1 MAGKKSIAALLI
13 SLLALAGALMAQ
25 STGPRTAHMTTPS
38 KNITPAQKPG
48 LATIFSNLGPTSSDA
63 YNDTYGYYVLG
74 PDNSIGDSEQYIAV
88 PFTPKSNSTV
98 EVLQVAVGYISGNN
112 AVIVGL
118 YSDSSGAVG
127 TLLASREYRNVPNF
141 GACCQLV
148 TVEITPTAVTAGTQY
163 WIGVS
168 TDDTHA
174 PNFTGV
180 FESSNSATTAY
191 NPAQEGWFT
200 FSNGWPAA
208 GAYGSIQ

>member
-1 MAGKKSIAALLI
+1 MPGKKSITVLLI
-13 SLLALAGALMAQ
+13 AMLALTGALMAQ

-38 KNITPAQKPG
+38 KNITPAEKPG
-48 LATIFSNLGPTSSDA
+48 LATIFSDLGPTSTDE

-74 PDNSIGDSEQYIAV
+74 PDNSVGDGEQYVAI
-88 PFTPKSNSTV
+88 PFTPKANATV
-98 EVLQVAVGYISGNN
+98 EVLQVAIGYISGNN

-118 YSDSSGAVG
+118 YSDSFGEVG
-127 TLLASREYRNVPNF
+127 TLLASREYRNVPAF
-141 GACCQLV
+141 GTCCQLV
-148 TVEITPTAVTAGTQY
+148 TVGITPTAVTAGTQY

-180 FESSNSATTAY
+180 FESSNAANTAY

-200 FSNGWPAA
+200 FSNGLPAA
-208 GAYGSIQ
+208 GAFGTIQ